1 MVNETGEPAQAPD
14 YQAKSG
20 SVYLAKNAESQ
31 QGYRFQIGLDWTEA
45 GCVVTVE
52 MLQGSVGQEQEGMTL
67 AEAVEYFKSLSPKLL
82 GLEGASMK
90 EYSVYP
96 IEGTILV
103 DGRPCLRIQAY
114 QHTTEGTNQLA
125 GIYLISGDRLH
136 LYRLDQPEGRV
147 QELPLQ
153 GTGIVG

>member
-1 MVNETGEPAQAPD
+1 
-14 YQAKSG
+14 
-20 SVYLAKNAESQ
+20 
-31 QGYRFQIGLDWTEA
+31 
-45 GCVVTVE
+45 
-52 MLQGSVGQEQEGMTL
+52 MTL

-82 GLEGASMK
+82 GLEGASME